1 MSPLLHLPNAEVN
14 PEIYNFT
21 SYSDGEGTTE
31 WGAGTVE
38 STGVTSNGFTQVK
51 VLTNSTDQSFVGQK
65 FYISSD
71 AEADGTTLYP
81 LYTDAGTT
89 AAGIYVKISEE

>member
-1 MSPLLHLPNAEVN
+1 MN

-21 SYSDGEGTTE
+21 SYSDDEGTTE
-31 WGAGTVE
+31 WGTGTVE
-38 STGVTSNGFTQVK
+38 TTGVTSNGYTQVQVK
-51 VLTNSTDQSFVGQK
+51 TNSTDQTFVGQK

-81 LYTDAGTT
+81 LYSDAGTT
-89 AAGIYVKISEE
+89 AVGIYVKISDE